1 LVWGYSATVSITRPL
16 RRSDLSEI
24 DRLDGGLGESGP
36 FVEEDPMA
44 RTPWIGL
51 AALIAMF
58 AIPFLPSW
66 LFEGPRRV
74 RHWPQQHVC
83 GACGVP
89 WTDGHL
95 CAPAMA
101 AVSAPAPQVGEVTAS
116 EAPLRGEIRRV
127 KAPKA
132 ALSRRG
138 RAELE
143 RAPRERLAG

>member
-1 LVWGYSATVSITRPL
+1 V
-16 RRSDLSEI
+16 EI
-24 DRLDGGLGESGP
+24 DRLGEGEGLDESGP
-36 FVEEDPMA
+36 VVEEDPMA

-83 GACGVP
+83 GACEAP
-89 WTDGHL
+89 WTEGHL
-95 CAPAMA
+95 CAPATVP
-101 AVSAPAPQVGEVTAS
+101 AVSAPAPQVGEVTAP
-116 EAPLRGEIRRV
+116 EAPLRGEIRRL
-127 KAPKA
+127 KAPRA
-132 ALSRRG
+132 ALPRRR

-143 RAPRERLAG
+143 RVPGERFAG

>member
-1 LVWGYSATVSITRPL
+1 
-16 RRSDLSEI
+16 
-24 DRLDGGLGESGP
+24 
-36 FVEEDPMA
+36 MA

-83 GACGVP
+83 GACEAP

-101 AVSAPAPQVGEVTAS
+101 AVSAPVPQVGEVTAP

-127 KAPKA
+127 KAPRA

-138 RAELE
+138 LAELE
-143 RAPRERLAG
+143 RAPRGRLAG